1 MRLPFSFFSSDF
13 AASLVNTPSRSTK
26 RLMALV
32 GLGAMMSVGVLPALG
47 QGVVLDP
54 TIITYAGTG
63 SLTVTTGGNG
73 GQATA
78 AGLNNP
84 EGIAYDSRGN
94 TYISDYNNN
103 VIRVVNSAG
112 VISAFAGTGAACPSG
127 TGNAC
132 GDGGAA
138 SAATFNNPSALQF
151 DSQGNLF
158 VADLADNRIRKIAVD
173 PATGGVDAAS
183 IVSTVAGTGAAGTTG
198 VGGLATAAALYA
210 PHGLA
215 LDAAGDLWIANQG
228 LGNSCTIAYVPATA
242 QTITIGGTATALTA
256 GHLYTV
262 AGVSGQCG
270 GGGSGTV
277 GSTTQLSSPTNLALD
292 SANNLYIGDYGNG
305 KVRKLVTSTGVIST
319 VAGTAFGA
327 CTVTGPTQGV
337 APAATPACGDGGPAT
352 SATLNGPTGVYV
364 DAAGNIIIGDAF
376 GARVREIYG
385 PNSPAGTTPGYITT
399 IAGTSQQCTN
409 QAQNN
414 TFTDGAGN
422 ALNFP
427 NCGDGT
433 AATKALVSF
442 PILISVNPQGNI
454 LYVDQYDNKIREI
467 LERATFPA
475 TNVGATSASLN
486 VNLSTTGSA
495 NTIISSITV
504 QTDPAGNP
512 EFIVGTV
519 TGCVIGGT
527 VGNPPGSN
535 CVIPVTF
542 NPAYTGTR
550 SAPLMVVTN
559 GGTFQFGL
567 TGTGVAPQAVLAP
580 GVLSTAAGTGTAGTG
595 GNNGPAT
602 LATLNQPRSLSF
614 DESGNYYIG
623 DLVSNEV
630 REVTP
635 AGVITDFAGG
645 GTTNYVTTSGGAATT
660 AALSFPTGAAFDPA
674 GNSYV
679 PDFNHHVVARVDAVT
694 KAITVF
700 AGNGTAG
707 YAGDGGLA
715 TAAELSGP
723 AAVAV
728 DQSTGNVY
736 IADAGTGATSN
747 QTIRMVNASNG
758 IISTVAGNGTA
769 CASSTAACGDGGL
782 GTSAQLNQPNGL
794 ALDVNGNL
802 YIADTGDNRVRVL
815 TKTSGIITAVAGTG
829 TAVYS
834 GDGGAA
840 TAAGL
845 HTPYQIQVDA
855 AGDVYIADTGNNAVR
870 FVSASTGK
878 ISTIIGNGTAC
889 TTVPSP
895 ACGDGGPANVSAL
908 NAPTGVALDVSGNIY
923 VAESGSNRVRKI
935 TTNPVALAFPS
946 TVVAATSGPL
956 DATLYNIGNATLTY
970 TTPASPNSNALVTTT
985 GPTGG
990 GASNAFTQTSATT
1003 CGPIYS
1009 TTTSG
1014 NTLGAGASCIYAVD
1028 FTPDTISGNYTGTL
1042 VETDNSLYSGAGN
1055 TIYPT
1060 PLTQTVQLSG
1070 PATAATPNGVLTFSP
1085 ANPTY
1090 GTPVTLTET
1099 VSSAGT
1105 GAVPTGTIQF
1115 ESNGV
1120 DIGAPVPLVNGV
1132 ATYTTANLPVGSDP
1146 VEAMY
1151 IPATTAYNSLTST
1164 NTVPVTKA
1172 PVNNTPTLAALSQTF
1187 VAAPGTITA
1196 GSTDT
1201 FTYTVP
1207 AVAGNAP
1214 PTGPVVFSSPGL
1226 ATPITCSNFT
1236 AGTPVAATAT
1246 VPAYTPYSCTSTTT
1260 ALAVGNPD
1268 LVTATYSA
1276 TDPNYAN
1283 TPALT
1288 QNVFVNAAAATTTL
1302 VANPS
1307 PSTYGTP
1314 VTLTETIA
1322 PINGVCPAGPA
1333 TFFNGTT
1340 QLGTGTISLVGGS
1353 CIATL
1358 TTANL
1363 PVGSDP
1369 LKVTVPASGPF
1380 AAITTNGSTTVSAA
1394 PITNGTTP
1402 VLSQSFVAS
1411 PGTITAG
1418 STETFTYTVP
1428 VAAGNTPPTGPVVF
1442 SSPGLATP
1450 ITCTTFTAG
1459 TPVTGTTPPYTPYS
1473 CTSTT
1478 TALAV
1483 GNPDVVTATYTTGDP
1498 NYAGGAPA
1506 LTQNV
1511 FVNAAAATATL
1522 TANPSPSTYGT
1533 PVTLTET
1540 IAPINGVCPAGPATF
1555 FNGTTQLGTGT
1566 ISLVGGSCIA
1576 TLTTANLPVG
1586 TDPLKVTVPASGPFA
1601 AITTNGSTTVSK
1613 APVTNGTTPV
1623 LSQSFVAS
1631 PNTTPAGGLVTLVYT
1646 IPVAAGN
1653 VAPIGPVVFSSPGL
1667 ATPITC
1673 STFTAGT
1680 PVTGTTPPYTPY
1692 SCTSTTTALA
1702 VGSPDL
1708 VTATYTSADP
1718 NYANAPALTQNV
1730 TVTPV
1735 TPGNVIT
1742 VPPTAPSCG
1751 TSVTLT
1757 DTITPVNGISV
1768 AGGTVQFYDNGVAIG
1783 GPIVVPANGIVTLTT
1798 TALSCGPNVIT
1809 SIYTPPAGSPYL
1821 PAPGGPVNFG
1831 VNPADFTI
1839 AATPPNQ
1846 VVNPGDTVVYTIAL
1860 AGATVP
1866 FNSPVT
1872 LTVTGLPK
1880 DATVSFGQT
1889 TYVPGQGPTTTTMT
1903 IVTSPLHSE
1912 LRGYPGMGG
1921 GSKIAFGL
1929 LLLPLLGVRRIR
1941 RKLRAL
1947 PRGVMYGLTAL
1958 LLLAGLGAVTGC
1970 GGGYIGPN
1978 PGFYTITVTGT
1989 SGALV
1994 HSTSVQ
2000 LEVR

>member
-1 MRLPFSFFSSDF
+1 MLAML
-13 AASLVNTPSRSTK
+13 AAF
-26 RLMALV
+26 MAFT
-32 GLGAMMSVGVLPALG
+32 ATGVSAVA

-63 SLTVTTGGNG
+63 SLTVTSGGNG

-94 TYISDYNNN
+94 TYIADYYNQQ
-103 VIRVVNSAG
+103 IRIVNSSG
-112 VISAFAGTGAACPSG
+112 VINVFAGTGATCAAG
-127 TGNAC
+127 TGNGC

-138 SAATFNNPSALQF
+138 SAATFNSPTAMQF
-151 DSQGNLF
+151 DAQGNLYI
-158 VADLADNRIRKIAVD
+158 VESGDNRVRKIT
-173 PATGGVDAAS
+173 ATAGLISPSS
-183 IVSTVAGTGAAGTTG
+183 IITTVAGTGAAGTAG
-198 VGGLATAAALYA
+198 NGGAAAAAQLYA

-215 LDAAGDLWIANQG
+215 LDQAGDLWIANQG
-228 LGNSCTIAYVPATA
+228 LGVSCTIAYVPATA
-242 QTITIGGTATALTA
+242 QTITIGGTSTALTA

-262 AGVSGQCG
+262 AGVTGQCG

-277 GSTTQLSSPTNLALD
+277 GTTTQLSSPTNVALD
-292 SANNLYIGDYGNG
+292 SSGNLYVGDYGNG
-305 KVRKLVTSTGVIST
+305 KVRKLVTTTGVIST
-319 VAGTAFGA
+319 VAGTGSGA
-327 CTVTGPTQGV
+327 CPVNAATQGA
-337 APAATPACGDGGPAT
+337 APAAAPACGDGGPAT
-352 SATLNGPTGVYV
+352 AATLNGPTGVYV
-364 DAAGNIIIGDAF
+364 DGTGDIIIGDAF

-385 PNSPAGTTPGYITT
+385 PNSTAGTPGNITT

-409 QAQNN
+409 INQNN
-414 TFTDGAGN
+414 NFTDGASNTGAN
-422 ALNFP
+422 PPTYGFENLNYP
-427 NCGDGT
+427 NCGDGGP
-433 AATKALVSF
+433 ATRALVSF

-467 LERATFPA
+467 LENIIFPA
-475 TNVGATSASLN
+475 TNVGTSSSTKNLNLQTVGAGTTTITSITSASGQFTVGTTAGCTLGAATPTN
-486 VNLSTTGSA
+486 TVCTTPITFTPAYPGLQTGS
-495 NTIISSITV
+495 IK
-504 QTDPAGNP
+504 
-512 EFIVGTV
+512 
-519 TGCVIGGT
+519 
-527 VGNPPGSN
+527 
-535 CVIPVTF
+535 
-542 NPAYTGTR
+542 
-550 SAPLMVVTN
+550 VVTN
-559 GGTFQFGL
+559 GGTFTYGVV
-567 TGTGVAPQAVLAP
+567 GTGVAPQAALAP
-580 GVLSTAAGTGTAGTG
+580 GTLSTVAGTGAAGFTNGTTAATSTLSTPSNNVAFDSAGNYYIADFANNVVRKVTPTGAISTFAGTGTSGYTG
-595 GNNGPAT
+595 DN
-602 LATLNQPRSLSF
+602 
-614 DESGNYYIG
+614 
-623 DLVSNEV
+623 
-630 REVTP
+630 
-635 AGVITDFAGG
+635 
-645 GTTNYVTTSGGAATT
+645 
-660 AALSFPTGAAFDPA
+660 
-674 GNSYV
+674 
-679 PDFNHHVVARVDAVT
+679 
-694 KAITVF
+694 
-700 AGNGTAG
+700 
-707 YAGDGGLA
+707 GLA
-715 TAAELSGP
+715 TAATLSHP
-723 AAVAV
+723 SAVALDAAGNLYISDSGNNV
-728 DQSTGNVY
+728 VRLVSVSTGYITTFITGLTAPAGLAINPLTQALY
-736 IADAGTGATSN
+736 IADTGSNTVRQYSTALRSLTTVVGTGAACTP
-747 QTIRMVNASNG
+747 T
-758 IISTVAGNGTA
+758 TA
-769 CASSTAACGDGGL
+769 TCGDGGSSL
-782 GTSAQLNQPNGL
+782 SANLTAPSGVAFDL
-794 ALDVNGNL
+794 NGNL
-802 YIADTGDNRVRVL
+802 WIADTGDNRIREVI
-815 TKTSGIITAVAGTG
+815 TSTGTINTVVGTGATGSTGDNGPALSATMNAPSAVA
-829 TAVYS
+829 
-834 GDGGAA
+834 
-840 TAAGL
+840 
-845 HTPYQIQVDA
+845 VDA
-855 AGDVYIADTGNNAVR
+855 AGDLYIADQGSNAVR
-870 FVSASTGK
+870 FVSGGS
-878 ISTIIGNGTAC
+878 STITTLVGTSTAC

-895 ACGDGGPANVSAL
+895 SCGDGGPANVSAL
-908 NAPTGVALDVSGNIY
+908 DAPTGVALDKAGDLYITDT
-923 VAESGSNRVRKI
+923 GTNRIREVVV
-935 TTNPVALAFPS
+935 NPTALAFPS
-946 TVVAATSGPL
+946 TTLGATAGPTSAL
-956 DATLYNIGNATLTY
+956 LYNIGNATLTY
-970 TTPASPNSNALVTTT
+970 TTPAGSNSNALVTTS

-990 GASNAFTQTSATT
+990 GASKAFTQTNTTT
-1003 CGPIYS
+1003 CGPITS
-1009 TTTSG
+1009 STTSG
-1014 NTLGAGASCIYAVD
+1014 NTLTSGTSCTYALD
-1028 FTPDTISGNYTGTL
+1028 FAPDTISGTYTGTL
-1042 VETDNSLYSGAGN
+1042 VETDNSLYSGN
-1055 TIYPT
+1055 VNPSSTTNPLYPT
-1060 PLTQTVQLSG
+1060 PLTQTIALSG
-1070 PATAATPNGVLTFSP
+1070 AATAGTPLGALMYSP
-1085 ANPTY
+1085 SAPTY

-1099 VSSAGT
+1099 LTAPGT

-1115 ESNGV
+1115 ESNGM

-1172 PVNNTPTLAALSQTF
+1172 PVTNTPALAALSQTF
-1187 VAAPGTITA
+1187 VASPGTITA
-1196 GSTDT
+1196 GSTET
-1201 FTYTVP
+1201 LVYTVP
-1207 AVAGNAP
+1207 VVSGNTP

-1226 ATPITCSNFT
+1226 ATPITCSTFT
-1236 AGTPVAATAT
+1236 AGTLVAATST

-1260 ALAVGNPD
+1260 ALAVGSPD
-1268 LVTATYSA
+1268 VVTATYSA

-1288 QNVFVNAAAATTTL
+1288 QNVFVNAATVTTTL
-1302 VANPS
+1302 VANPT

-1314 VTLTETIA
+1314 VILTETIA
-1322 PINGVCPAGPA
+1322 PINGTCPAGPA
-1333 TFFNGTT
+1333 TFFNGTI
-1340 QLGTGTISLVGGS
+1340 QLGTGTISLVGSS
-1353 CIATL
+1353 CVATL

-1363 PVGSDP
+1363 PVGTDP

-1418 STETFTYTVP
+1418 ATETFTYTIP

-1450 ITCTTFTAG
+1450 ITCSTFTAG

-1483 GNPDVVTATYTTGDP
+1483 GSPDLVTATYTTGDP
-1498 NYAGGAPA
+1498 NYLGGAPA

-1511 FVNAAAATATL
+1511 FVNAATVTTTL
-1522 TANPSPSTYGT
+1522 VANPTPSTYGT

-1540 IAPINGVCPAGPATF
+1540 IAPINGTCPAGPATF

-1566 ISLVGGSCIA
+1566 ISLVGGSCVA

-1631 PNTTPAGGLVTLVYT
+1631 PSPSPAGGLVTLVYT

-1702 VGSPDL
+1702 VGNPDV
-1708 VTATYTSADP
+1708 VTATYTSADL

-1730 TVTPV
+1730 IVTPV

-1742 VPPTAPSCG
+1742 VPPTTPACG

-1757 DTITPVNGISV
+1757 DTITPVNGIPV
-1768 AGGTVQFYDNGVAIG
+1768 AGGTVQFYDNGTPIG
-1783 GPIVVPANGIVTLTT
+1783 PLLVVPSNGIVTLTT
-1798 TALSCGPNVIT
+1798 TALNCGPNVIT
-1809 SIYTPPAGSPYL
+1809 SVYTPPAGSPYL

-1831 VNPADFTI
+1831 VNVADFTI

-1846 VVNPGDTVVYTIAL
+1846 VVNPGGTVVYTISL

-1880 DATVSFGQT
+1880 DATVSFGKT

-1941 RKLRAL
+1941 RKLKAL

-1978 PGFYTITVTGT
+1978 PGFYTLTVTGT
-1989 SGALV
+1989 SGTLV
-1994 HSTSVQ
+1994 HSTTVQ